1 MEGPGLWPIYH
12 PRIPPVLRHL
22 SATPPM
28 ARLRQ
33 VGMNCGCE
41 YTDFPRFRY
50 LAPYSRFRH
59 SVGVGLIVWHFTHDA
74 AQAAAGLLHDIST
87 PVFAHVV
94 DFLRGDHLT
103 QTATEHGTAAL
114 IAASPEICRVL
125 AAHGLTLEQVCDY
138 HRYPVADNDAP
149 RLSADRLEYT
159 LGNAVNYGFL
169 SMNRA
174 RALYRDLTVIPN
186 EDGAP
191 ELAFRTRSAASAF
204 TAAALNCARVYVAD
218 EDRFAME
225 ALARLLRRALDNED
239 GETSHYASVAIMELR
254 RKVQQQLAAA
264 QTRWQRDPADPD
276 AAAAWEQLLYR
287 AATCDL
293 YDAYSRRRYTA
304 RYRALS
310 GRLLRDKKPR
320 SRYLHHRVRLELQQG
335 DLVKARQVCERY
347 LALYPH
353 SEQAVRD
360 RLELYIQARDAAGL
374 QGFLGTLPQRPV
386 LLTTK
391 TLDLVRAF
399 RNEGSSEQ
407 DL

>member
-1 MEGPGLWPIYH
+1 MNWITGALLALYLFFCGFYAWVLARRSGSAHKGALCLAASLALPVAGPL
-12 PRIPPVLRHL
+12 
-22 SATPPM
+22 
-28 ARLRQ
+28 
-33 VGMNCGCE
+33 
-41 YTDFPRFRY
+41 F
-50 LAPYSRFRH
+50 
-59 SVGVGLIVWHFTHDA
+59 VWFCDS
-74 AQAAAGLLHDIST
+74 AAAARRRDGYTGLCLGADYRWDDPRRLHRAD
-87 PVFAHVV
+87 
-94 DFLRGDHLT
+94 
-103 QTATEHGTAAL
+103 TAREAD
-114 IAASPEICRVL
+114 RVPMDE
-125 AAHGLTLEQVCDY
+125 ALTLSDK
-138 HRYPVADNDAP
+138 
-149 RLSADRLEYT
+149 EY
-159 LGNAVNYGFL
+159 
-169 SMNRA
+169 R
-174 RALYRDLTVIPN
+174 RALVMELLN
-186 EDGAP
+186 AEAP
-191 ELAFRTRSAASAF
+191 LAY
-204 TAAALNCARVYVAD
+204 LDV
-218 EDRFAME
+218 
-225 ALARLLRRALDNED
+225 LRRALDNED

>member
-41 YTDFPRFRY
+41 YTDFPRFRH

-225 ALARLLRRALDNED
+225 ALAWLLRRALDR
-239 GETSHYASVAIMELR
+239 GVL
-254 RKVQQQLAAA
+254 
-264 QTRWQRDPADPD
+264 DPADLKATEPQVI
-276 AAAAWEQLLYR
+276 AKLLADPVCGPLWSRFRSFARLRR
-287 AATCDL
+287 AAERPDGGEWYQVAAKLRWIDPLAAGAGRVSRWDTDL
-293 YDAYSRRRYTA
+293 AAEMEAFRRTDFSPW
-304 RYRALS
+304 LS
-310 GRLLRDKKPR
+310 G
-320 SRYLHHRVRLELQQG
+320 E
-335 DLVKARQVCERY
+335 
-347 LALYPH
+347 
-353 SEQAVRD
+353 
-360 RLELYIQARDAAGL
+360 
-374 QGFLGTLPQRPV
+374 PQR
-386 LLTTK
+386 
-391 TLDLVRAF
+391 
-399 RNEGSSEQ
+399 
-407 DL
+407 